1 MGYIYIL
8 TSSSSG
14 KSYVGQTT
22 REIEERLGE
31 HQEHTSACRA
41 IRNAIQKHGW
51 DSFIA
56 DYYECPDDELNKNE
70 KWMVELL
77 GTLSPWGYNLREG
90 GGSRGKFSDDTKK
103 KLSESRVGEKN
114 HRYGTKTSEETKQ
127 KVQKM
132 WTEEK
137 RKEHGL
143 KISGFLNPMFGKPRD
158 EETKEKIRMSWS
170 EERKEYHRELVS
182 GDKNPMF
189 GVRGEEHPW
198 WGRSHTEET
207 IQKNKDSQ
215 LNSQKVYQYTLE
227 GKYIQSFDSYREAG
241 RRLDFDYIPIS
252 RCARGKQKTAYGFL
266 WSRDPPLL

>member
-8 TSSSSG
+8 TSPSG

-41 IRNAIQKHGW
+41 IRNAIQYYGW
-51 DSFIA
+51 DRFIA
-56 DYYECPDDELNKNE
+56 DYYECPDGELNKNE

-77 GTLSPWGYNLREG
+77 GTLSPGGYNLREG
-90 GGSRGKFSDDTKK
+90 GGSRGKFSDDTKQ

-127 KVQKM
+127 KIQKT

-143 KISGFLNPMFGKPRD
+143 KNSGFLNPIFGKPRD
-158 EETKEKIRMSWS
+158 DETKQKISEKWT
-170 EERKEYHRELVS
+170 EERREQMREDRT

-215 LNSQKVYQYTLE
+215 PNSQRVYQYDLE
-227 GKYIQSFDSYREAG
+227 GKYINSFDSYREAG
-241 RRLDFDYIPIS
+241 RQLNYDSTPIS
-252 RCARGKQKTAYGFL
+252 RCARGKQKTSYGFV
-266 WSRDPPLL
+266 WSLTPPLL